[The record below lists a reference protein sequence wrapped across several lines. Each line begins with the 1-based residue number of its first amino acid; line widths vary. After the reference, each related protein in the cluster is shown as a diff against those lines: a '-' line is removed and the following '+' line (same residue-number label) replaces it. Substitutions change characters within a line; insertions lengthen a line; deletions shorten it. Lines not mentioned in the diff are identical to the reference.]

1 MFFVFGS
8 GGAFLQEKQSINQG
22 VLIIGGS
29 EAGIQAAL
37 DLADAGVDVHM
48 VEPSPFLGKKHHSKL
63 PAHLYHTRMLE
74 ATRHPGITLWT
85 NTVLGEID
93 GMAGN
98 YRARLRQN
106 PRYVD
111 PAKCTAC
118 GDCIE
123 ACPVTVPGKDRKA
136 IYIKDKS
143 EPGCVAIDKFG
154 KAPCTDACPGG
165 IHVQGYV
172 ALVAEG
178 RFQEAIDLIRESI
191 PFPGICGRIC
201 THPCEITC
209 RRNEVD
215 SPVSIRL
222 LKRFVSDWERRQ
234 PGKPPEPDLKKT
246 KNKKGAKKVAVIG
259 AGPAGMTAAGF
270 LAGRGYPV
278 TVYDKL
284 PVIGGMLAVGIPA
297 FRLPRDVIAREYET
311 IRKQGVDIRLNTSIG
326 PQGDY
331 SIEDLFSKGYEA
343 VCLTVGAH
351 KSLSLGIPG
360 EKLKGVVQG
369 IDLLKTVSLSQQTN
383 DPAWLKSLETLLPHG
398 PKTRAAVLGGGNTA
412 MDVSRTLRRLGLSEV
427 KILYRRTRDEMPALE
442 EEIDEAENEG
452 VLIQL
457 LTAPKSI
464 SGNIKGCVTGLECL
478 RIELGAPDR
487 SGRRRPIPVQGSEY
501 HIDLDLVVL
510 AIGQEPDLGFMSNDT
525 GIVIGKDWRIQ
536 VNAESFMTSRSGV
549 FAAGDAVTRDGMSAI
564 EAIGMGKKMAREV
577 DLFLKGEKN
586 RNAPEKLFRPPVS
599 DREMAPEELT
609 PVPKIQVPVLP
620 LKKRMQGFDE
630 VEIGYSEEDAVKE
643 AERCLKCGPCS
654 ECMAC
659 VHVCK
664 ADALNHN
671 QTVRI
676 VNLDMDTVIYADD
689 PEIAFQY
696 LSKPPGD
703 IISIPP
709 DDPVM
714 GSAAAAGVK
723 TNRMFETI
731 AQRPQA
737 LFPESIPDVR
747 IGVYICRCGDDMGG
761 VIRTETLQ
769 KRILGHADVVHTDI
783 LPYACRTDAA
793 TKIKQAISDHRLNRV
808 VLAACSCCSSDQI
821 CFSCTFQRVRCKENL
836 GIYQPVQGI
845 RNSPG
850 QGLSLPVNFEFV
862 NIREQCAWVH
872 RDNPGAATEK
882 AHVLISGAVSQ
893 IRQSA
898 IEPLEPLIR
907 SRSVMILGKGRAAK
921 ICLDTLNHS
930 GVNTVHLLEILSS
943 IDHSNGYYTTNRNGH
958 TVKSLSIIV
967 TPKNEFEAD
976 QIMDRLNSD
985 DSRPDVMYRTG
996 QMETTRP
1003 GVFFCNPDLE
1013 PILTGRAVAVRCRG
1027 WMGRIRDYPK
1037 RISGKVD
1044 PNRCRMCYT
1053 CIDICETGAPQT
1065 MGRDFDRHIWIDP
1078 AVCTGCGACAASC
1091 PSNAIRAGDST
1102 DMQLEIMI
1110 EDMLS
1115 PGRTGSGE

>member
-1 MFFVFGS
+1 M
-8 GGAFLQEKQSINQG
+8 NQG

-29 EAGIQAAL
+29 EAGIQSAL
-37 DLADAGVDVHM
+37 DLADAGVNVHM
-48 VEPSPFLGKKHHSKL
+48 IESSPFLGKKHHSRL
-63 PAHLYHTRMLE
+63 PSHLYHTRMLE
-74 ATRHPGITLWT
+74 AARHPGITLWT
-85 NTVLGEID
+85 NTDLDKID

-98 YRARLRQN
+98 YQVRLRKN

-111 PAKCTAC
+111 LNKCTAC

-123 ACPVTVPGKDRKA
+123 VCPVTVPLQGRKA
-136 IYIKDKS
+136 IYIKDNN
-143 EPGCVAIDKFG
+143 EPGCAAIDKFG

-172 ALVAEG
+172 ALVAAG
-178 RFQEAIDLIRESI
+178 RFQEAIDLIKEAI

-201 THPCEITC
+201 THPCEIAC

-234 PGKPPEPDLKKT
+234 SKKPPEPALKKS
-246 KNKKGAKKVAVIG
+246 KNKKSAKKVAVIG

-270 LAGRGYPV
+270 LAGKGYPV

-297 FRLPRDVIAREYET
+297 YRLPRDVIAREYET

-326 PQGDY
+326 TQGDY
-331 SIEDLFSKGYEA
+331 SMEDLLSKKYEA

-383 DPAWLKSLETLLPHG
+383 DPAWQKSLETLLPRG

-427 KILYRRTRDEMPALE
+427 KILYRRTRDEMPALA
-442 EEIDEAENEG
+442 EEIKDTENEG
-452 VLIQL
+452 VQIQL

-464 SGNIKGCVTGLECL
+464 TGNKKSCVSGLECL
-478 RIELGAPDR
+478 RMKLGAPDR

-501 HIDLDLVVL
+501 HIDLDLLVI
-510 AIGQEPDLGFMSNDT
+510 AIGQEPDFGFMSNDT
-525 GIVIGKDWRIQ
+525 GIVIGKDRRIQ
-536 VNAESFMTSRSGV
+536 VNAESFMTSCSGI
-549 FAAGDAVTRDGMSAI
+549 FAAGDVVTRDGMSAI

-586 RNAPEKLFRPPVS
+586 RNTPEKLFRPPVS
-599 DREMAPEELT
+599 DREMTPEELT
-609 PVPKIQVPVLP
+609 PIPKIQVPVLP
-620 LKKRMQGFDE
+620 LEKRMQGFDE
-630 VEIGYSEEDAVKE
+630 VETGYSRDEAVKE
-643 AERCLKCGPCS
+643 AERCLECGPCS

-659 VHVCK
+659 VRVCK

-676 VNLDMDTVIYADD
+676 VNLNVATVICADD

-696 LSKPPGD
+696 LSKAPGD

-714 GSAAAAGVK
+714 GSAAASRVRTNLAFK
-723 TNRMFETI
+723 TVMQHPRN
-731 AQRPQA
+731 
-737 LFPESIPDVR
+737 LFAESISDLR

-769 KRILGHADVVHTDI
+769 SRVLGHPDVVHGDI
-783 LPYACRTDAA
+783 LPYACRMDAA
-793 TKIKQAISDHRLNRV
+793 TKIKQDISDHRLNRV
-808 VLAACSCCSSDQI
+808 VLAACSCCSSGQV

-836 GIYQPVQGI
+836 GMYQPVQGTGG
-845 RNSPG
+845 NPNH
-850 QGLSLPVNFEFV
+850 GLSLPVNFEFV
-862 NIREQCAWVH
+862 NIREQCALVH
-872 RDNPGAATEK
+872 KDNPGLATEK
-882 AHVLISGAVSQ
+882 ADILINGAISQ
-893 IRQSA
+893 IRQST
-898 IEPLEPLIR
+898 IEPSEPLIR
-907 SRSVMILGKGRAAK
+907 ERSVMILGKGRASK
-921 ICLDTLNHS
+921 ICLEALNDS
-930 GVNTVHLLEILSS
+930 GINTARLLDISSS
-943 IDHSNGYYTTNRNGH
+943 IDHSNGYYTMNRNGH

-967 TPKNEFEAD
+967 TPRDEPEAD
-976 QIMDRLNSD
+976 QIMARLNSGN
-985 DSRPDVMYRTG
+985 SGHDVVYQTG

-1003 GVFFCNPDLE
+1003 GIFFCDPGLE
-1013 PILTGRAVAVRCRG
+1013 PDLTGRAVAARCRA
-1027 WMGRIRDYPK
+1027 WMGRIQSYPK
-1037 RISGKVD
+1037 KVSGRVD
-1044 PNRCRMCYT
+1044 PRRCRMCYT
-1053 CIDICETGAPQT
+1053 CLGICKTGAPRV
-1065 MGRDFDRHIWIDP
+1065 MGRGFDRYMWIDP
-1078 AVCTGCGACAASC
+1078 AICTGCGACAANC
-1091 PSNAIRAGDST
+1091 PSNAICAGGST
-1102 DMQLEIMI
+1102 DMQLENMI
-1110 EDMLS
+1110 QDMLS
-1115 PGRTGSGE
+1115 PGRAGRGE

>member
-1 MFFVFGS
+1 M
-8 GGAFLQEKQSINQG
+8 NQG
-22 VLIIGGS
+22 LLIIGGS
-29 EAGIQAAL
+29 EAGIQSAL
-37 DLADAGVDVHM
+37 DLADSGVNVHI
-48 VEPSPFLGKKHHSKL
+48 VEQSPFLGEKHHFKS
-63 PAHLYHTRMLE
+63 PPHLYHTHMLE
-74 ATRHPGITLWT
+74 AARHPCITLWT
-85 NTVLGEID
+85 NTDLDKID

-98 YRARLRQN
+98 YQVRLRQN

-111 PAKCTAC
+111 LTRCTAC
-118 GDCIE
+118 GDCIP
-123 ACPVTVPGKDRKA
+123 ACPVTVPGKNRKA
-136 IYIKDKS
+136 IFIKDKS
-143 EPGCVAIDKFG
+143 EPGCVTIDKFG

-178 RFQEAIDLIRESI
+178 RFQEAIDLIKESI

-201 THPCEITC
+201 THPCEIKC

-234 PGKPPEPDLKKT
+234 PGKPPASDLKKA
-246 KNKKGAKKVAVIG
+246 KNIESGKKVAVIG

-278 TVYDKL
+278 TVFDKL

-297 FRLPRDVIAREYET
+297 YRLPRDVIAREYET

-331 SIEDLFSKGYEA
+331 SIEDLLKEGYKA
-343 VCLTVGAH
+343 ICLTVGAH
-351 KSLSLGIPG
+351 KSQSLGIPG

-369 IDLLKTVSLSQQTN
+369 IDLLKQVSLSQQTN

-442 EEIDEAENEG
+442 EEIKDADNEG
-452 VLIQL
+452 VQIQL

-478 RIELGAPDR
+478 RMKLGPPDS

-510 AIGQEPDLGFMSNDT
+510 AIGQEPDLGFMGNDT
-525 GIVIGKDWRIQ
+525 GIDIGKDWRIQ
-536 VNAESFMTSRSGV
+536 VNAESFMTSRSGI
-549 FAAGDAVTRDGMSAI
+549 FAAGDAVTRDRMSAI

-577 DLFLKGEKN
+577 HLFLKGEKN
-586 RNAPEKLFRPPVS
+586 RDASEKLFQPPVS
-599 DREMAPEELT
+599 HREMAPEELA
-609 PVPKIQVPVLP
+609 PVPKIQVPALP

-630 VEIGYSEEDAVKE
+630 VEIGYSEKDAVKE
-643 AERCLKCGPCS
+643 AKRCLECGPCS

-659 VHVCK
+659 VHACK
-664 ADALNHN
+664 ADAVVHD
-671 QTVRI
+671 QAVR
-676 VNLDMDTVIYADD
+676 VVDLDVDTVIYADD
-689 PEIAFQY
+689 PETAFQP
-696 LSKPPGD
+696 LSKAPGD
-703 IISIPP
+703 IIRIPP

-714 GSAAAAGVK
+714 GSAAAARVK
-723 TNRMFETI
+723 TNRLLETI
-731 AQRPQA
+731 AQRPQE
-737 LFPESIPDVR
+737 LFPESIPGVR

-769 KRILGHADVVHTDI
+769 KRIPRHSDVVHTDI

-793 TKIKQAISDHRLNRV
+793 TKIKQDISDHRLNRV

-821 CFSCTFQRVRCKENL
+821 CYSCTFQRVRCKENL
-836 GIYQPVQGI
+836 EIYQPVRGI
-845 RNSPG
+845 GSNPVR
-850 QGLSLPVNFEFV
+850 SLPLSVNIEFV

-872 RDNPGAATEK
+872 RDNPGAATNK
-882 AHVLISGAVSQ
+882 ANVLINGAISK
-893 IRQSA
+893 IRQSV
-898 IEPLEPLIR
+898 IEHGEPLIR
-907 SRSVMILGKGRAAK
+907 DKSVMVLGKGSTSK
-921 ICLDTLNHS
+921 ICLDALNHS
-930 GVNTVHLLEILSS
+930 DVNTVHLLEITSPINYS
-943 IDHSNGYYTTNRNGH
+943 DGYYTINQKGH
-958 TVKSLSIIV
+958 TVKTLSIIV
-967 TPKNEFEAD
+967 TPKDESEAD
-976 QIMDRLNSD
+976 QIMERLNSD
-985 DSRPDVMYRTG
+985 DSRPDAMYRTG

-1003 GVFFCNPDLE
+1003 GIFFCNPDLD
-1013 PILTGRAVAVRCRG
+1013 PDLTGRAAAARCRG
-1027 WMGRIRDYPK
+1027 WMDRIQGYPK
-1037 RISGKVD
+1037 KISGMVD

-1053 CIDICETGAPQT
+1053 CMDICETGAPLA
-1065 MGRDFDRHIWIDP
+1065 MGRDFDRHIRIDP
-1078 AVCTGCGACAASC
+1078 AICTGCGACAANC
-1091 PSNAIRAGDST
+1091 PSNAIRAGGST
-1102 DMQLEIMI
+1102 DMQIEIMI
-1110 EDMLS
+1110 EEMLS
-1115 PGRTGSGE
+1115 PGRAGRGE